1 MDLYILEDNTHTLL
15 RCQTTK
21 LQMKGNGSQTKKDPH
36 ILPRQSRYVSRK
48 VNK

>member
-21 LQMKGNGSQTKKDPH
+21 QQMKGNGLQMKKDPH
-36 ILPRQSRYVSRK
+36 IDTPARVFDM
-48 VNK
+48 